1 MSLLKVKNLSIGF
14 HSPAG
19 YSYKVVRNIS
29 FELEK
34 GEVLGIVG
42 ESGSGKSLTA
52 LSILGLLPYP
62 RAFHSAETSI
72 MFAGTELID
81 NPHIQEIRGKKIGF
95 VFQEPM
101 SSLNPLQT
109 IGRQISEALLTHKK
123 ISVKQAHAEAM
134 RLLSL
139 TGIAN
144 PKRRFRAYPHELSG
158 GQRQRVMIAMAI
170 ANRPDILIADE
181 PTTALDVTIAAQIL
195 ELLLK
200 LKEELGMAVI
210 FISHDLNIVRR
221 IADKVLVMKGGKIVE
236 RGSCEN
242 IFRYPKNS
250 YTKALICSS
259 NILKKNSIV
268 SRDMAASIQHLAV
281 RFPVARNF
289 FGKIVDYFY
298 AVNGVSL
305 TIKEGKTLGLVGE
318 SGSGKTTLGLA
329 MAGLIESVGKIFVKG
344 QNIRDISHKELHKK
358 IQIVFQDPYT
368 SLNPRMN
375 VSEIVGEGIKVHF
388 PQLSK
393 KEKDAR
399 ICQVLQEVGLKS
411 NCLEKY
417 PHEFSGGQRQRIAI
431 ARALV
436 VEPEILILDEP
447 TSALDVTIAAQILKL
462 LQKIQETRGISY
474 LFISHDM
481 RAVRALADDIAVM
494 KDGKII
500 EFSSATQL
508 FENPKQTYTRRL
520 IYSADLEKKERRGLK
535 QTHKG

>member
-1 MSLLKVKNLSIGF
+1 MDFSYATYKNIVDLL
-14 HSPAG
+14 
-19 YSYKVVRNIS
+19 
-29 FELEK
+29 
-34 GEVLGIVG
+34 
-42 ESGSGKSLTA
+42 
-52 LSILGLLPYP
+52 
-62 RAFHSAETSI
+62 
-72 MFAGTELID
+72 
-81 NPHIQEIRGKKIGF
+81 
-95 VFQEPM
+95 
-101 SSLNPLQT
+101 
-109 IGRQISEALLTHKK
+109 
-123 ISVKQAHAEAM
+123 
-134 RLLSL
+134 
-139 TGIAN
+139 
-144 PKRRFRAYPHELSG
+144 HE
-158 GQRQRVMIAMAI
+158 
-170 ANRPDILIADE
+170 NHYEIADFKNYNQFKRPAILRHDIDFSIE
-181 PTTALDVTIAAQIL
+181 DSYNFSLFEDSLGVKSTYFVLLATGFYNPMLKENRIMLKDMLKRGFGIGLHYDTTAY
-195 ELLLK
+195 E
-200 LKEELGMAVI
+200 G
-210 FISHDLNIVRR
+210 
-221 IADKVLVMKGGKIVE
+221 
-236 RGSCEN
+236 
-242 IFRYPKNS
+242 
-250 YTKALICSS
+250 
-259 NILKKNSIV
+259 
-268 SRDMAASIQHLAV
+268 DMAASIQHLAV